1 MRAKTVLLMDLII
14 NPVENCA
21 QMPQES
27 IFDPGVFSPELRD
40 GVTLLMTVN
49 TLSVSCEDI
58 QSSNI

>member
-27 IFDPGVFSPELRD
+27 IFDPGVFSPELLE
-40 GVTLLMTVN
+40 GVTMLMTVN